1 MIALSIILDCWLWEK
16 KLGYVKN
23 DEKSSS
29 SWPSLASLGSSGFP
43 RWSFERRSSY
53 WHTHPTLGKEYGKD
67 LQPASVSV
75 ETCRHKQKPSV
86 SHCGFP
92 TSLAIAFWMPK
103 LEFHSRHVTTQE
115 GWSPQFFKLNVILW
129 DLAHFRIE
137 NYEGRPLKA
146 DPAPLSSAA
155 SGILEAGSPSNQPWT
170 TVLSLSN
177 AFNVMHF
184 LSLLFEYCSGGT
196 CLHWKI
202 SSLMQ
207 RTIALAS
214 TGTDT
219 YGFCHLPFCSFEM
232 AQNIIYPLHMRSHVH
247 ESYCKGK

>member
-1 MIALSIILDCWLWEK
+1 MIALLIILDCWLWEK

-129 DLAHFRIE
+129 DLAHFRIK

-170 TVLSLSN
+170 TVLSLLN

-184 LSLLFEYCSGGT
+184 LSLLFEYCSGGK

-202 SSLMQ
+202 SS
-207 RTIALAS
+207 ADAK
-214 TGTDT
+214 D
-219 YGFCHLPFCSFEM
+219 
-232 AQNIIYPLHMRSHVH
+232 
-247 ESYCKGK
+247 YCTC

>member
-1 MIALSIILDCWLWEK
+1 MIALLIILDCWLWEK
-16 KLGYVKN
+16 NLGYVKN

-75 ETCRHKQKPSV
+75 DTCRHKQKPSV

-146 DPAPLSSAA
+146 DHPCPQRLLAFWKLVRHPISHELLCWVSQM
-155 SGILEAGSPSNQPWT
+155 PSMWCIFS
-170 TVLSLSN
+170 V
-177 AFNVMHF
+177 
-184 LSLLFEYCSGGT
+184 CSGGT

-202 SSLMQ
+202 SS
-207 RTIALAS
+207 ADAK
-214 TGTDT
+214 D
-219 YGFCHLPFCSFEM
+219 
-232 AQNIIYPLHMRSHVH
+232 
-247 ESYCKGK
+247 YCAC